1 MNVLKNVLLLS
12 LTIKILHN
20 QHERGARLR
29 EYAKHSEPDSCT
41 VYIRNLLLFIP
52 IYDLLGAKLSFLRFA
67 INIDNFCYKAFSF
80 QPMVRAP
87 ETSSLAVV
95 ASRSSS
101 CPT

>member
-1 MNVLKNVLLLS
+1 MKVLHTS
-12 LTIKILHN
+12 MR
-20 QHERGARLR
+20 EGARLR

-41 VYIRNLLLFIP
+41 VYIHKLLLFIST
-52 IYDLLGAKLSFLRFA
+52 YDLLGAKLSFLRFA
-67 INIDNFCYKAFSF
+67 INIDNFSYKGFSF

-87 ETSSLAVV
+87 ETSSRAAV